1 MSEDN
6 ATHPSFSESHFG
18 DTSES
23 LRDATESTHHVRQS
37 PSLNAS
43 LKSHLSYEDVRLPS
57 VSSQMSG
64 CGSDTYHTSMEFE
77 IPNSDD
83 YLPSPS
89 DVYSF
94 RYASTF
100 CFCIVNTLV
109 S

>member
-18 DTSES
+18 DASEN
-23 LRDATESTHHVRQS
+23 LQDTAESAHHVRQS
-37 PSLNAS
+37 SSLNAS

-64 CGSDTYHTSMEFE
+64 CGSDAYHTSMEFE

-94 RYASTF
+94 RLSL
-100 CFCIVNTLV
+100 IHI
-109 S
+109 